1 MSIATDE
8 KFTFELKTK
17 ITKGVLENNGSRY
30 VLDTPRLF
38 INDKKQGVVVASNGK
53 GLAITGP
60 ETIDATR
67 QDLPIPL
74 AILPTKKN
82 NRTVTVTGE
91 NDIRFECQNKVDT
104 SPWDRVQS
112 KYPRVDKILDVWGRD
127 SLENP
132 TITLDAKLLL
142 SVVEAIVP
150 VGSDTN
156 VTIQLDGNSG
166 IKIVHSDGG
175 IGVVMPCTND
185 GNPGEVWQET
195 RRVVK
200 DYYND

>member
-17 ITKGVLENNGSRY
+17 ITKGVLENSGSRY

-38 INDKKQGVVVASNGK
+38 INDKKQGVVIASNGK
-53 GLAITGP
+53 GLAITGH
-60 ETIDATR
+60 ETIDATK

-82 NRTVTVTGE
+82 NRTVTVSG
-91 NDIRFECQNKVDT
+91 NGDIRFECQNKVDT
-104 SPWDRVQS
+104 APYSDVES
-112 KYPRVDKILDVWGRD
+112 KYPKID
-127 SLENP
+127 SVIHQWDNDLP

-150 VGSDTN
+150 VGSDTK
-156 VTIQLDGNSG
+156 VTIQLDGNNG
-166 IKIVHSDGG
+166 IKVVHSDGG
-175 IGVVMPCTND
+175 IGAVMPCTND
-185 GNPGEVWQET
+185 GYKPGEVYEAT
-195 RRVVK
+195 RSVVNS
-200 DYYND
+200 YYND